1 VNAVGALARN
11 DRTLRTALALL
22 GGASALVPAVVMWGF
37 TVDDALIPLRYAHHL
52 ASGAGYRFNAH
63 GPSTDG
69 VTPLLWAPLL
79 AVVSGAKDGDLLA
92 ALVRVKISGIVAW
105 TAAGTAL
112 GRALALRSAGD
123 RWGTIHAAVA
133 LVILALAFPVGAWA
147 ASGMETGI
155 ATALATVAVIDLDR
169 ARRSAALAGLA
180 ACLRPEL
187 VVWALAIA
195 GGAAIGAPCSAPP
208 HERTWR
214 NGLVLAE
221 CAALALGP
229 FVLCA
234 VARLAIF
241 GRAAPLALLAKPS
254 DLSHGLVYAGAASI
268 VALTPVLAF
277 APLALRRASWTAKT
291 IVAAAAVHVLVVIAV
306 GGDWMPY
313 ARLMVPIAPSLVLA
327 YAECAKVARP
337 LASLARAAV
346 VLVVGCVVAA
356 SAAPSGRSVHQD
368 RKELVEKARPLLA
381 SSRVIA
387 ALDVGWVGAATDAEI
402 VDLAGLTD
410 PAIAALPGGHT
421 SKAVDLGMLLDR
433 DVDTIV
439 VYSQPR
445 AVELRLVESR
455 LFAARFDRTAD
466 VPFGA
471 RGAAYAIFRRRP
483 DAQWRME

>member
-1 VNAVGALARN
+1 VNAVGAPARN
-11 DRTLRTALALL
+11 ERTLRAALALL
-22 GGASALVPAVVMWGF
+22 GGASALVPSLVMWGF

-69 VTPLLWAPLL
+69 VTPLPWAPLL
-79 AVVSGAKDGDLLA
+79 AVASGAKDGDLVA
-92 ALVRVKISGIVAW
+92 ALVRVKVAGIVAW

-112 GRALALRSAGD
+112 GRALALRSARD
-123 RWGTIHAAVA
+123 RWGAIHAAVA

-147 ASGMETGI
+147 ASGMETGV
-155 ATALATVAVIDLDR
+155 AAALATVAVIELDR
-169 ARRSAALAGLA
+169 ARGSAALAGLA

-195 GGAAIGAPCSAPP
+195 AGGAIGALRSVSPALPR
-208 HERTWR
+208 ERTR
-214 NGLVLAE
+214 SGALVLAQS
-221 CAALALGP
+221 AALALGP

-234 VARLAIF
+234 LARLALF

-268 VALTPVLAF
+268 VVLTPVLGF
-277 APLALRRASWTAKT
+277 APISLCRASWTAKT
-291 IVAAAAVHVLVVIAV
+291 IVVAAAAHVLVVIAV

-327 YAECAKVARP
+327 YVECARVARP
-337 LASLARAAV
+337 LVSFARAAV

-356 SAAPSGRSVHQD
+356 SAAPMGRHVHQD
-368 RKELVEKARPLLA
+368 REELVEKARPLLA

-445 AVELRLVESR
+445 AVELRLMESS
-455 LFAARFDRTAD
+455 LFPDRFERAAV

-471 RGAAYAIFRRRP
+471 RGASYAIFRRRP
-483 DAQWRME
+483 NAE